1 MIELSPDSSILWQWK
16 FITLNYTIIFTWLVM
31 ALLIT
36 ISLWGT
42 KNLKNDGKISKW
54 QNILETIIFYLR
66 EQIRQI
72 MGTKGDLY
80 LPFLGTLFL
89 FISLSNLLAIVP
101 LYHPPTASLSTTAAL
116 AVSVYFAVPIFGI
129 LNQGLKSYLKHYTE
143 PTILMLPFHIL
154 GELTRT
160 LALAM
165 RLFGNIMSEGLIAS
179 VLLVIVPLFFPVLL
193 ELLGLIIGQVQAY
206 IFAVLA
212 TIYVASAIQVTT
224 PKTLNNKEK

>member
-1 MIELSPDSSILWQWK
+1 MIELSPDSSILWKWG
-16 FITLNYTIIFTWLVM
+16 FITINYTIVFTWLVM
-31 ALLIT
+31 ALLT
-36 ISLWGT
+36 IFSLIGT
-42 KNLKNDGKISKW
+42 KNLKSEGNISKW
-54 QNILETIIFYLR
+54 QNILETIVFYLR
-66 EQIRQI
+66 EQVRQT
-72 MGTKGDLY
+72 MGVKGDLY

-101 LYHPPTASLSTTAAL
+101 FYHPPTASLSTTAAL

-129 LNQGLKSYLKHYTE
+129 LNQGIKNYLKHYVE

-160 LALAM
+160 LALSM

-179 VLLVIVPLFFPVLL
+179 VVLLIVPLFFPILL
-193 ELLGLIIGQVQAY
+193 EALGLIIGQVQAY

-212 TIYVASAIQVTT
+212 TIYIASAIQVTN
-224 PKTLNNKEK
+224 PKKKEN